1 VLRLIIGR
9 TSPRARDELDP
20 LVAQIARGV
29 SRMNDPNGVAA
40 NADRAKRIVAPL
52 VSSLAAQTWDEAA
65 VRSLMRT
72 ITDDPL
78 VTTDVHSAEQAA
90 LSLQSLATVL
100 TRRNPRLLRGAMS
113 QSIDALFDE
122 VKVRGDYDP
131 ARFAKKLDAVRSA
144 IAN

>member
-1 VLRLIIGR
+1 
-9 TSPRARDELDP
+9 
-20 LVAQIARGV
+20 
-29 SRMNDPNGVAA
+29 VAA

-52 VSSLAAQTWDEAA
+52 VSSLAAQTWDDAA

-78 VTTDVHSAEQAA
+78 VTADVHSAEQAA

-100 TRRNPRLLRGAMS
+100 TRRNPRLMRGAMS
-113 QSIDALFDE
+113 RSIDALFEE
-122 VKVRGDYDP
+122 VRVRNDYDP
-131 ARFAKKLDAVRSA
+131 ARFAKKLDAVRDA